1 MERHIECLGNVCRV
15 CGEPHITCATSKGHK
30 TANQIACPTT
40 KYQDQIKDTFSIDT
54 TNDEH
59 DVHPPKICRRCIRK
73 TSCAKT
79 NEGLRMKYRNKP
91 KITWKSHPR
100 TNKDNCFTCS
110 KLQLCKAGTRK
121 RTYPHLVKP
130 LPFRLNVDNIFDKIA
145 EPMGSITTRQPQ
157 DLAAEDELRP
167 LYTCHMCSLIL
178 ANPVQTPCEHFFC
191 SACLSKKFQMS
202 RSVGIPCPQP
212 QCSVTLKYSDVA
224 SVSKT
229 FRLNFKRQKLKCS
242 SCPQQHLLGST
253 HTCPGPTPTQHLPAA
268 AELTQLA
275 LSHPMDQPVPES
287 VAETV
292 GVWLN
297 VMFTGDRQTLQL
309 KSKPTA
315 KKVSIHLQ
323 CREKKI
329 ACL

>member
-1 MERHIECLGNVCRV
+1 MERHIECLGKVCRV

-73 TSCAKT
+73 TSRAKT
-79 NEGLRMKYRNKP
+79 NEGLRMKYRNEP
-91 KITWKSHPR
+91 KITWKPHPR

-110 KLQLCKAGTRK
+110 KLQLCKAGPRK

-167 LYTCHMCSLIL
+167 LYTCHICSLIL

-191 SACLSKKFQMS
+191 SACLSKKIPDVTISWHSMS
-202 RSVGIPCPQP
+202 
-212 QCSVTLKYSDVA
+212 
-224 SVSKT
+224 
-229 FRLNFKRQKLKCS
+229 
-242 SCPQQHLLGST
+242 
-253 HTCPGPTPTQHLPAA
+253 PA
-268 AELTQLA
+268 T
-275 LSHPMDQPVPES
+275 
-287 VAETV
+287 
-292 GVWLN
+292 
-297 VMFTGDRQTLQL
+297 MFCYTEIL
-309 KSKPTA
+309 
-315 KKVSIHLQ
+315 
-323 CREKKI
+323 
-329 ACL
+329 